1 MDTTIILMAAFKNN
15 QTALVFTD
23 TDHPSDN
30 VVFYVGLWCFCC
42 FLCMI
47 QLYTYI
53 TATDKKVLSRVTSLE
68 LSCSRLWV
76 GTGNGN
82 IISIPLNIG
91 Q

>member
-1 MDTTIILMAAFKNN
+1 MIL
-15 QTALVFTD
+15 
-23 TDHPSDN
+23 
-30 VVFYVGLWCFCC
+30 
-42 FLCMI
+42 
-47 QLYTYI
+47 LYSGI

-91 Q
+91 EQDNITATNFVPIAENVYAAFMSQSKSFHAVG